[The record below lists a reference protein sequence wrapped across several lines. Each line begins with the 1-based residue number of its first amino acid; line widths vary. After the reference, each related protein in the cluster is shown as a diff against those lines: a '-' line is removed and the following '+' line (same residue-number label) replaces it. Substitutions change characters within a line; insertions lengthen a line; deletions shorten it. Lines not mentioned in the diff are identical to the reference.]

1 MKNKF
6 NPLCNDLRKRAYST
20 ITRVMERFTNDTV
33 GVLPQTTFA
42 QRVTTHLCLPKSAL
56 RALDSDCHY
65 DVKMSWAALPWLAV
79 TQELV

>member
-1 MKNKF
+1 M
-6 NPLCNDLRKRAYST
+6 
-20 ITRVMERFTNDTV
+20 TV
-33 GVLPQTTFA
+33 GVLAQTAAA